1 MADWPMGSRGSSS
14 SSSEPGGRSGGGRRR
29 DGRAGLLRATHRQH
43 TSPGI
48 GEDQHAGNTNK
59 TAFPGTW
66 RHDR

>member
-1 MADWPMGSRGSSS
+1 MADWPMRVAATRLRA
-14 SSSEPGGRSGGGRRR
+14 PGQAAGPAAGAGAMA
-29 DGRAGLLRATHRQH
+29 AGLLRATHRQH

-59 TAFPGTW
+59 TAFPGTR